1 MCTSMTSVGH
11 HHGPEVG
18 SISSVSQMR
27 KPELGEFKDL
37 AQSEPAG
44 NWLAEIPRV
53 SGSLA
58 YS

>member
-1 MCTSMTSVGH
+1 MTSVGH